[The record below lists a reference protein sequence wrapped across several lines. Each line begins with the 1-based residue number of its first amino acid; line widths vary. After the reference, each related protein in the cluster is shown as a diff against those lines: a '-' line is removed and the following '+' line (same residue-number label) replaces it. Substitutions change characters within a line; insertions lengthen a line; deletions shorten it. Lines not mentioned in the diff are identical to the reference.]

1 MVYMIFL
8 SRMRISKLW
17 QNGIWLFPKNGIY
30 WEAQIIFCTFAGNVY
45 NSKMIIEV
53 NGTNL
58 LQFAVEKCNGIP
70 TLWILENNIR
80 AKRLYHRLGFRE
92 TGTV

>member
-1 MVYMIFL
+1 
-8 SRMRISKLW
+8 
-17 QNGIWLFPKNGIY
+17 
-30 WEAQIIFCTFAGNVY
+30 
-45 NSKMIIEV
+45 MIIEV

-58 LQFAVEKCNGIP
+58 LQFAVKKCSCIL

-92 TGTV
+92 TGTVQSVAEGLDEIEFELNS